1 MSGMNYDNSQSDNS
15 IAPQAPPD
23 SAIFSAVL
31 TPHRSLGPRG
41 FLIFML
47 VLGGLSFLSGM
58 AFVLMGAWPVFGFF
72 GLDVLL
78 VYVAFRANY
87 RAARAYEVVTV
98 TGSELTLR
106 QVSHRGKVREWTLN
120 PLWVRLERIAHEE
133 FGIERLFLVSR
144 GRRVPIAGFL
154 GPAEKASFAKALAQ
168 ALGEAKRGPTRT
180 AAE

>member
-1 MSGMNYDNSQSDNS
+1 MNYDNSRATASRRRH
-15 IAPQAPPD
+15 P
-23 SAIFSAVL
+23 AIFSAVL

-47 VLGGLSFLSGM
+47 VLGGLSFVSGM